1 MRVQLETGTL
11 TVAPG
16 AVVTLKVEVFN
27 ESTVIEGMSARIMGL
42 DSQWVRARPSRLA
55 LFPATSGEIALRIEV
70 PPEFPA
76 GVHELLVE
84 VVSSV
89 EPVEVHTTPFVL
101 DVQPATDA
109 LVVLEPSRVTGRT
122 KGQFVATVVNEGNV
136 PIEVALVAADQE
148 RALQF
153 RFEPAVVAVPA
164 GQSAS
169 STVLIRA
176 RRRPFGASIDRGF
189 QVVAS
194 TRDAE
199 YPAPGVFA
207 HQPLVPRGV
216 LTALLLLSI
225 VAVWAAVFLVVLGSI
240 LDKDGADKAPPP
252 SFFATSAAVLESTG
266 GAGADGAGGAGG
278 AGAAAGA
285 NGGDKVDARA
295 VGGSVAG
302 VVRAASDDQPV
313 GRITVDAV
321 RITRDGPITVAS
333 SATDDEGAF
342 EIGALP
348 PGNYVVKYSAPGF
361 EDVWYPDAPT
371 IDDAERFRLGA
382 LEPADGFDV
391 SIVGEPGSLAGV
403 IDTGSIPGA
412 VPVAV
417 VLRPV
422 VGGVPG
428 QPVASTTAGV
438 DNAFSAVSLPTPAL
452 YEVTVSAPGY
462 QPSTLVERLSGGEQ
476 RLTTTIRLTAG
487 EGSISGLV
495 TDGTT
500 ALGGVTVTAMSGE
513 VDLTTATPTSGA
525 VGRFD
530 LSGLPTPGT
539 YLLTFNRE
547 GFGGETVAVD
557 LGPGEVRTDLDVVLV
572 RGTGAI
578 SGRVTSTAGGGL
590 GDVSVSVSGNGV
602 TTSTSSLTAGGI
614 GNYAVGGL
622 STPGRYTLTFSRE
635 GFSTATVAVDLG
647 PSGLASGIDVALAPT
662 TATVR
667 GNVSDRCSLTG
678 ITGVAITASN
688 GEVDVTTSAASGPA
702 GDFILTGLVP
712 GSYAISFVASGFP
725 TETILV
731 AVDPGAALTR
741 NVQMGPA
748 SCP

>member
-1 MRVQLETGTL
+1 MRVELDTGTVA
-11 TVAPG
+11 VAPG
-16 AVVTLKVEVFN
+16 AVATLKVDVFN
-27 ESTVIEGMSARIMGL
+27 ESDVIEGVEARVMGL
-42 DSQWVRARPSRLA
+42 DAQWVRRRPARLA
-55 LFPATSGEIALRIEV
+55 LFPDTSGEIVLRIEI

-76 GVHELLVE
+76 GVHPLAVE

-89 EPVEVHTTPFVL
+89 PPIDVVVVPFQL

-109 LVVLEPSRVTGRT
+109 LVLLEPSRITARTTGAFT
-122 KGQFVATVVNEGNV
+122 ATVVNEGNV
-136 PIEVALVAADQE
+136 PIEVALVASDQE

-153 RFEPAVVAVPA
+153 RFDPPVVEVPA
-164 GQSAS
+164 GTSVTSNVA
-169 STVLIRA
+169 VRA
-176 RRRPFGASIDRGF
+176 RRRPFGSPIDRAF
-189 QVVAS
+189 VVSAS

-199 YPAPGVFA
+199 YSANGVFA
-207 HQPLVPRGV
+207 HQPVIPRGV

-240 LDKDGADKAPPP
+240 LDKDGAEKATPA
-252 SFFATSAAVLESTG
+252 SFFATSEEVLEAAG
-266 GAGADGAGGAGG
+266 GDAGGAAGEGAGADGE
-278 AGAAAGA
+278 
-285 NGGDKVDARA
+285 KIDARA
-295 VGGSVAG
+295 NGGSVAG
-302 VVRAASDDQPV
+302 VVLAASDEQPV

-321 RITRDGPITVAS
+321 RITRDGPDTVAS
-333 SATDDEGAF
+333 SATDDDGAF

-348 PGNYVVKYSAPGF
+348 PGTYAVRYSAPGF
-361 EDVWYPDAPT
+361 QEVWYPDAPSIT
-371 IDDAERFRLGA
+371 DAERFRVGA
-382 LEPADGFDV
+382 LEQADGLDV
-391 SIVGEPGSLAGV
+391 QIAGLPGSLAGV
-403 IDTGSIPGA
+403 VDTGGDVGA

-428 QPVASTTAGV
+428 DPIATTSAGV
-438 DNAFSAVSLPTPAL
+438 DNAFAAVALPTPAL

-462 QPSTLVERLSGGEQ
+462 QPSTLVERLGGGEA
-476 RLTTTIRLTAG
+476 RLTTTIRLSAG

-525 VGRFD
+525 VGRFG

-557 LGPGEVRTDLDVVLV
+557 LGPGEVRSDLDVVLV

-578 SGRVTSTAGGGL
+578 AGRVTSTSGGGL
-590 GDVSVSVSGNGV
+590 GDVSITVSGNGT
-602 TTSTSSLTAGGI
+602 TTSTSSLTAGGV

-622 STPGRYTLTFSRE
+622 STPGRYTLTFQRE
-635 GFSTATVAVDLG
+635 GFATATVAVDLG
-647 PSGLASGIDVALAPT
+647 PSGLASGVDVALAPT

-678 ITGVAITASN
+678 IAGVTINATN

-702 GDFILTGLVP
+702 GDYILTGLIP
-712 GSYAISFVASGFP
+712 GSYAVTFEAAGFP
-725 TETILV
+725 PETILV
-731 AVDPGAALTR
+731 IVEPGAALTR
-741 NVQMGPA
+741 DVQMGPTQ
-748 SCP
+748 CP